1 MELDGESFPN
11 KYSKQSVP
19 KQSLVINIDIINTV
33 FYSWFIEISVFVSN
47 FLSAYLN
54 FPFQGLDPQSRRT
67 TIGVGSTVALQHWWQ
82 RELGFIWRHLLCA
95 GYWTWVQCQY
105 DPGISANG
113 TFDGMQNHRSF
124 LVVFLVL
131 LFILLISNR
140 GFFYLLLKNIN
151 WKKDLKNFIPWK
163 IWVYLDY
170 RVWSNVPHPRK
181 MKRPNWSSIFEMIIW
196 LNSWRSAFKSF
207 N

>member
-67 TIGVGSTVALQHWWQ
+67 TIGVGSTVALVAE
-82 RELGFIWRHLLCA
+82 RTG
-95 GYWTWVQCQY
+95 
-105 DPGISANG
+105 
-113 TFDGMQNHRSF
+113 
-124 LVVFLVL
+124 
-131 LFILLISNR
+131 
-140 GFFYLLLKNIN
+140 FYLTPSSMCRLL
-151 WKKDLKNFIPWK
+151 DLGPVPIRSRYKCKWN
-163 IWVYLDY
+163 
-170 RVWSNVPHPRK
+170 VWRNAK
-181 MKRPNWSSIFEMIIW
+181 SSIFFSCFPCFVVYPINI
-196 LNSWRSAFKSF
+196 KSRLLLSF
-207 N
+207 PQKYKLKGGS

>member
-1 MELDGESFPN
+1 MTGWPDEWMTGWLDDRMTRWLDDQMTRWPDDQMTGSFADDWP
-11 KYSKQSVP
+11 YG
-19 KQSLVINIDIINTV
+19 I
-33 FYSWFIEISVFVSN
+33 FWY
-47 FLSAYLN
+47 
-54 FPFQGLDPQSRRT
+54 
-67 TIGVGSTVALQHWWQ
+67 
-82 RELGFIWRHLLCA
+82 HLLSA
-95 GYWTWVQCQY
+95 GYWAWVQCQY
-105 DPGISANG
+105 NPGISANVNLERL
-113 TFDGMQNHRSF
+113 TECKIIECRSF
-124 LVVFLVL
+124 LVVFFVL

-140 GFFYLLLKNIN
+140 GFFYLFLKNIN
-151 WKKDLKNFIPWK
+151 WKEDLKNFIPWK